1 MKSSLNGKTILLT
14 RPYLSALEDQEL
26 AAERQG
32 RSIIVPMIETQ
43 AIKSGNEHE
52 IIRKLPLYSWVV
64 LTSRNSAVYT
74 INWFKKQNSE
84 WLKSIKIAV
93 IGEKT
98 ANYVKSQGYSI
109 AFCPKSFR
117 AADFIKEFP
126 YDLADEGRVL
136 FPQGNLARPTI
147 LNAFQQRAIQ
157 CDKWVL
163 YKTIK
168 PEESRRKLV
177 KAFKQ
182 NDFSVITFASPS
194 AVRNFVGI
202 VEEDDH
208 LFQALKQG
216 KWIIA
221 SIGPTTTEELV
232 KCRLPVHVEPGVYT
246 MEAMIE
252 AIAAHI
258 NKEV

>member
-14 RPYLSALEDQEL
+14 RPYHSALEDHEL

-43 AIKSGNEHE
+43 AIEYDDKNE
-52 IIRKLPLYSWVV
+52 IIRKLPLYSWIV
-64 LTSRNSAVYT
+64 LTSRNSAVYA
-74 INWFKKQNSE
+74 IKWLQKQNND

-98 ANYVKSQGYSI
+98 AKYVKSQGYAI

-126 YDLADEGRVL
+126 YDRAAKGRVL

-147 LNAFQQRAIQ
+147 LNAFQQRKIP

-163 YKTIK
+163 YKTIQ
-168 PEESRRKLV
+168 PEKSRNKLLT
-177 KAFKQ
+177 AFKQ
-182 NDFSVITFASPS
+182 KDFSVITFASPS

-202 VEEDDH
+202 VKEDER
-208 LFQALKQG
+208 LYEALKQG

-221 SIGPTTTEELV
+221 SIGPTTTEELARF
-232 KCRLPVHVEPGVYT
+232 KLPVHVEPGVYT

-252 AIAAHI
+252 AIAAYI
-258 NKEV
+258 NKGV